1 MNIYELDKLIESLKK
16 DNHKDN
22 KSLIDFYLRQ
32 RKILINKI
40 YDQLDIELENIINS
54 GVSTSE
60 WKKQQKIKVIY
71 EN

>member
-22 KSLIDFYLRQ
+22 KSLINFYLKQ

-40 YDQLDIELENIINS
+40 YDQLDIEFEKIINS
-54 GVSTSE
+54 GVSTAE
-60 WKKQQKIKVIY
+60 WKKQQLTK
-71 EN
+71 

>member
-1 MNIYELDKLIESLKK
+1 MNIYELNELIESLKK

-22 KSLIDFYLRQ
+22 KPLIDFYLRQ

-40 YDQLDIELENIINS
+40 YDQLDIELKNIINS
-54 GVSTSE
+54 GVSTAE
-60 WKKQQKIKVIY
+60 WKKQQKIKVSY